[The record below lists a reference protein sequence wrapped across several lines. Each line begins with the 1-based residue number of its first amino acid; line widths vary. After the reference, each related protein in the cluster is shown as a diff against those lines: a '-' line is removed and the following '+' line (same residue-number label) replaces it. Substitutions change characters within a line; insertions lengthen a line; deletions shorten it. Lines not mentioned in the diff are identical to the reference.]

1 MGGAITIA
9 AENPREGYKYS
20 IDAWPQKLQDEFMS
34 VGNRREEANPPLRL
48 EGNASYRAEGPDA
61 TALHMAEFYDC
72 VRTRKPC
79 SENAEVGHHA
89 AAAGHMVN
97 LSYRSGKRM
106 LWDASSGTVK
116 S

>member
-1 MGGAITIA
+1 MNRG
-9 AENPREGYKYS
+9 RSVQRKDCCSQCEG
-20 IDAWPQKLQDEFMS
+20 IEQMFDEEH
-34 VGNRREEANPPLRL
+34 VDEDLRQ
-48 EGNASYRAEGPDA
+48 YRAEGPDA
-61 TALHMAEFYDC
+61 TALHMAEFFDC
-72 VRTRKPC
+72 VRTRKQC

-97 LSYRSGKRM
+97 LSYRTGKRI